1 MMRDPL
7 RQGFAVHF
15 FSAGVHLLAR
25 MVNSR
30 SGWLRCMTAIRF
42 SP

>member
-1 MMRDPL
+1 MMRDPS
-7 RQGFAVHF
+7 RQGFAVQF

-25 MVNSR
+25 MVNSQ
-30 SGWLRCMTAIRF
+30 SGWSICMTAIHF